1 MRFIARGLKEMMIVG
16 LAMIAAVALM
26 LPSFI
31 PDFIPF
37 IGFADEAFW
46 TLILINTA
54 GYYGLNLSALYGD
67 SKPRK
72 VIRRVKK
79 RKPSSAPSAFIA
91 DDNKRMIIH
100 DGTADSPVIEEK

>member
-1 MRFIARGLKEMMIVG
+1 MKYFTRGLKEILIISMAV
-16 LAMIAAVALM
+16 LAAVALM

-37 IGFADEAFW
+37 IGFADESFW

-67 SKPRK
+67 NKTRK
-72 VIRRVKK
+72 VVRRIKK
-79 RKPSSAPSAFIA
+79 RKPSDETVTDENGRMVIR
-91 DDNKRMIIH
+91 DN
-100 DGTADSPVIEEK
+100 TSTTPVIEEK

>member
-1 MRFIARGLKEMMIVG
+1 MKYFTRGLKEILIISMAV
-16 LAMIAAVALM
+16 LATVALM

-37 IGFADEAFW
+37 IGFADESFW

-67 SKPRK
+67 NKTRK
-72 VIRRVKK
+72 VVRRIKK
-79 RKPSSAPSAFIA
+79 RKPSDEAVTDENGRMVIR
-91 DDNKRMIIH
+91 DN
-100 DGTADSPVIEEK
+100 TSTTPVIEEK